1 MATSHDNH
9 LLLIDNKEDKL
20 LSCLRG
26 DAKDLLKKLQD
37 EEIERNLRRVSEVRG
52 YITSVRDNLLSDYD
66 DDDDDDDVDMTN
78 TEIIENGTVP
88 NEERFEP

>member
-1 MATSHDNH
+1 MTCPS
-9 LLLIDNKEDKL
+9 LLSYDPLQEDKL